1 MKEMKQDNNQLR
13 NLIDS
18 AKSLLTE
25 FYKTINY
32 NTEIGP
38 RTNRLIELSN
48 QIANIVKN
56 DNPEIANILVQA
68 IKSINNRQIVPV
80 APYGQM
86 VEKHFINAFA
96 FGSISST
103 IRVLDVLYSE
113 GMEKEKRGRK
123 IFISHSS
130 KDKNV
135 VSEFC
140 DRILGLGI
148 GLNSDDIFCTS
159 IEDMNVKNGDD
170 IRKHI
175 KENILSADFSFLL
188 ISSNYK
194 NSEICLN
201 EMGAVWA
208 NDNNVRYYLLP
219 NTDFKEI
226 GWLCDT
232 RQAEK
237 LIDHTTLDKIYKELT
252 DYYNIEGRF
261 DTWSRQRVIFVNNIT
276 NDIAERTNGRS
287 IMISESIDEKILTFL
302 KSNPNQ
308 SSHDLA
314 TLLGLSIR
322 TASDHLKRLQDSGKI
337 EAVGIA
343 HNTRWK
349 IRP

>member
-1 MKEMKQDNNQLR
+1 MKNMSQLR
-13 NLIDS
+13 DLITS
-18 AKSLLTE
+18 ARTLLNGID
-25 FYKTINY
+25 INY
-32 NTEIGP
+32 DSIIGP
-38 RTNRLIELSN
+38 RTQKLVEISK
-48 QIANIVKN
+48 QIIPIIKEDYPDIAQILMNATQRIVFRTSRILQIPQPPYFQNIFG
-56 DNPEIANILVQA
+56 D
-68 IKSINNRQIVPV
+68 
-80 APYGQM
+80 
-86 VEKHFINAFA
+86 FINAYS
-96 FGSISST
+96 FGD
-103 IRVLDVLYSE
+103 IRTAIKILDGLYSNKPQN
-113 GMEKEKRGRK
+113 GHK

-130 KDKNV
+130 KDKGIV
-135 VSEFC
+135 TEFC

-148 GLNSDDIFCTS
+148 GLNPDEIFCTS

-232 RQAEK
+232 KQAEK
-237 LIDHTTLDKIYKELT
+237 LIDHTTLDKLYKELT
-252 DYYNIEGRF
+252 DYYKLGGKLA
-261 DTWSRQRVIFVNNIT
+261 TWSRHRVTFVDNFTKVTLIKSK
-276 NDIAERTNGRS
+276 E
-287 IMISESIDEKILTFL
+287 ESSTLSGSLDEKILEII
-302 KSNPNQ
+302 KSNPNE
-308 SSHDLA
+308 SIHDMA
-314 TLLGLSIR
+314 TLLEVSMGTIR
-322 TASDHLKRLQDSGKI
+322 MHLKRLQDSGKI
-337 EAVGIA
+337 ETVGIA

>member
-1 MKEMKQDNNQLR
+1 MKQANIQIR
-13 NLIDS
+13 NLLDS
-18 AKSLLTE
+18 AKSLLKE
-25 FYKTINY
+25 FHINY

-48 QIANIVKN
+48 QIVNITKN
-56 DNPEIANILVQA
+56 DYPEIANILVHA
-68 IKSINNRQIVPV
+68 INNINIRQIVPV

-86 VEKHFINAFA
+86 VEKHYINAYA

-103 IRVLDVLYSE
+103 IKVLDALYSE
-113 GMEKEKRGRK
+113 CIEKEKKGHK

-140 DRILGLGI
+140 DRILRLGI
-148 GLNSDDIFCTS
+148 GLNPDDIFCTS

-188 ISSNYK
+188 ISGNYK

-208 NDNNVRYYLLP
+208 SDNNVRYYLLP

-232 RQAEK
+232 KQAEQ
-237 LIDHTTLDKIYKELT
+237 LIDHTTLDKLYKELT
-252 DYYNIEGRF
+252 DYYNLGERLA
-261 DTWSRQRVIFVNNIT
+261 TWSRQRVTFVDNFTKGI
-276 NDIAERTNGRS
+276 IVK
-287 IMISESIDEKILTFL
+287 SEAKSSTLSGNLNEKIFEIL
-302 KSNPNQ
+302 KSNPNK
-308 SSHDLA
+308 SIHDMA
-314 TLLGLSIR
+314 TLLGVSMGTIR
-322 TASDHLKRLQDSGKI
+322 MHLKQLQDSGKI
-337 EAVGIA
+337 EAVGVA
-343 HNTRWK
+343 RNTRWK
-349 IRP
+349 IVS